1 MQFFQQNKKVVL
13 FVGILAFIVAVYFI
27 FFTGN
32 DNELGDTAA
41 IVSRDGLVSELSVSP
56 SDLSV
61 GRDLL
66 VMLIELRSLSLDS
79 PFFTNSAFTNLED
92 FTVPIEAQPLCKS
105 LGRHNPFSS
114 SFTAVSQ
121 SLASTSAKEIVSGS
135 RGIIVKSSAF
145 KDPWVAFDK
154 VLSSEK
160 NHDINGINSASF
172 KAFDCGTA
180 TVGACSSIM
189 DFLYRAQS
197 VLIKSDF
204 VNKWEDGK
212 QIIFSSK
219 PMKTDTATSKGYK
232 VSFIY
237 FVKEATSGT
246 VRLLAVKPNV
256 RFSYDTV
263 NTDLTTSQI
272 EKELQNMMFDSDLD
286 GLTDL
291 EENCEGA
298 KQIEKTCSTT
308 DKDKR
313 DSNGNGWWDGVE
325 ILLN

>member
-32 DNELGDTAA
+32 DNELGDTSA

-79 PFFTNSAFTNLED
+79 AFFTNSAFTNLED
-92 FTVPIEAQPLCKS
+92 FTVPIEAQPLGKS
-105 LGRHNPFSS
+105 LGRHNPF
-114 SFTAVSQ
+114 
-121 SLASTSAKEIVSGS
+121 
-135 RGIIVKSSAF
+135 
-145 KDPWVAFDK
+145 
-154 VLSSEK
+154 LSSEK

>member
-1 MQFFQQNKKVVL
+1 MQFLQQNKKVAL
-13 FVGILAFIVAVYFI
+13 FLGILVFVAAVYFI
-27 FFTGN
+27 FFTGK
-32 DNELGDTAA
+32 DNESGNTSASGD
-41 IVSRDGLVSELSVSP
+41 RDGLVSELSVSP

-66 VMLIELRSLSLDS
+66 VMLLELRSLSLDS
-79 PFFTNSAFTNLED
+79 AFFTNPAFTNLED
-92 FTVPIEAQPLCKS
+92 FTVVIEAQPLGKA
-105 LGRHNPFSS
+105 LGRRNPFSS
-114 SFTAVSQ
+114 SFTPVSQ
-121 SLASTSAKEIVSGS
+121 SLASTNAKENGAGSVGIV
-135 RGIIVKSSAF
+135 VKPSAF

-160 NHDINGINSASF
+160 NHDINGINSASE
-172 KAFDCGTA
+172 KPFDCGTA
-180 TVGACSSIM
+180 TVGACSSLM
-189 DFLYRAQS
+189 DFLYRVQS
-197 VLIKSDF
+197 TLIKSDF

-219 PMKTDTATSKGYK
+219 PMKADTATSKGYK

-237 FVKEATSGT
+237 FVKDAASGT
-246 VRLLAVKPNV
+246 VRLIGVKPNV

-263 NTDLTTSQI
+263 NTDLTNSQI
-272 EKELQNMMFDSDLD
+272 EKELQNMMLDSDLD
-286 GLTDL
+286 GLTDV

-298 KQIEKTCSTT
+298 KQTEKICVKT

-325 ILLN
+325 VLLN